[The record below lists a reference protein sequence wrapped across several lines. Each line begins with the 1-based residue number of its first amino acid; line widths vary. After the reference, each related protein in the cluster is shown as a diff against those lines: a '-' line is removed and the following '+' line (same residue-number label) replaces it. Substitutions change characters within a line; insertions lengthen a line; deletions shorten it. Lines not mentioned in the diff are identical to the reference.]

1 MGMSWRDL
9 PGRGLNNKKKK
20 KMKTTR
26 CSDCKNETYQKDS
39 ICVLCKSYVTRT
51 YNELIVL
58 LSVDKKR
65 KLRKVSI

>member
-9 PGRGLNNKKKK
+9 PGRGLNKKTEK

-26 CSDCKNETYQKDS
+26 CSVCKNQTYQKDS